1 MMGELYE
8 ELIKTAN
15 CLKAVSVNGD
25 YWLIMQACVNSVLK
39 VAKAI
44 KQQEKNANKGE
55 QDAINNN
62 IKP

>member
-44 KQQEKNANKGE
+44 KQQEGE
-55 QDAINNN
+55 KDESVDDNS
-62 IKP
+62 

>member
-1 MMGELYE
+1 MGELYE

-44 KQQEKNANKGE
+44 KQQEGE
-55 QDAINNN
+55 KDESVDDNS
-62 IKP
+62 